1 MQKFNAYE
9 VEIDRTI
16 IARAIINSSKSKS
29 NNNLIKTWML
39 SVALSLTCLKISFI
53 VVLLCY
59 FSFGIQN
66 ECYRYTLYIIKF
78 NVNVVVNFFTP
89 GYF

>member
-1 MQKFNAYE
+1 MN
-9 VEIDRTI
+9 
-16 IARAIINSSKSKS
+16 
-29 NNNLIKTWML
+29 
-39 SVALSLTCLKISFI
+39 ALSSVESRLLKDKFYCQL
-53 VVLLCY
+53 VLLCY

>member
-29 NNNLIKTWML
+29 NNNLIKT
-39 SVALSLTCLKISFI
+39 
-53 VVLLCY
+53 
-59 FSFGIQN
+59 
-66 ECYRYTLYIIKF
+66 
-78 NVNVVVNFFTP
+78 
-89 GYF
+89 